1 MSSATLVSDT
11 WALTWR
17 WLIHLR
23 RDIMSLSI
31 GLMQPL
37 FWLILFGGLLRG
49 FMSRNTAMLA
59 DFGDVDYL
67 TFFTSGILAFTML
80 TNAVLGGIPVV
91 FDRENGFID
100 KILSAPVSRL
110 SIVASRFIYVTFYS
124 LLQTYIVLG
133 VAMLMGVR
141 FAANPLLTLGGIAV
155 FGTLLAA
162 GITALSL
169 ALAFSAAHHAVFFT
183 ITGFLLTPLLF
194 LSSAFVPL
202 QKLPETWRWVA
213 LANPLTHAI
222 DPMRA
227 LMCGTASVGGAA
239 QYGFHACFLL
249 GFDVIAFAIAVRVVK
264 KRLD

>member
-1 MSSATLVSDT
+1 MSALLVADT

-37 FWLILFGGLLRG
+37 FWLLLFGGLLRG
-49 FMSRNTAMLA
+49 FMSKNAGLQEN
-59 DFGDVDYL
+59 FGNVDYL
-67 TFFTSGILAFTML
+67 SFYTSGVLAFTML
-80 TNAVLGGIPVV
+80 TNSVLGGIPVV

-100 KILSAPVSRL
+100 KILSAPVSRFA
-110 SIVASRFIYVTFYS
+110 IVASRFLYVTFYS

-133 VAMLMGVR
+133 CAFLMGVR
-141 FAANPLLTLGGIAV
+141 FEANVLLALGGIA
-155 FGTLLAA
+155 FYGALLSA
-162 GITALSL
+162 GVTALSL
-169 ALAFSAAHHAVFFT
+169 ALAFSAPHHAVFFT
-183 ITGFLLTPLLF
+183 ITGFFLTPLLF

-202 QKLPETWRWVA
+202 DRLPDTWRWVA

-222 DPMRA
+222 DPIRA
-227 LMCGTASVGGAA
+227 LMCGTASVGGHPDYA
-239 QYGFHACFLL
+239 FHAAFLL
-249 GFDVIAFAIAVRVVK
+249 AFDVACFVLSVRVVR